1 MLNVEVDPAHETFK
15 LEYVGVRVTTEVI
28 GAAPA
33 LVPWKTGM
41 VFDPE
46 AANPVFWLLLVQA

>member
-15 LEYVGVRVTTEVI
+15 LEYVGIIVIAEVI

-33 LVPWKTGM
+33 LAPWKTGM
-41 VFDPE
+41 VFDPD
-46 AANPVFWLLLVQA
+46 AAKPVFWLLLIHA